1 MLPDAGA
8 RFEREY
14 GCSEREWLSWMPAA
28 THGHAWAQTAPGAM
42 AVQLGGGQLHIHWQ
56 VLAPRVIALLR
67 MPRMAVRF
75 EYLHVG
81 DADRLAF
88 QRAFDMRMQRGG
100 G

>member
-1 MLPDAGA
+1 MLPDAGP

-28 THGHAWAQTAPGAM
+28 THGRPWSQTGPDSM
-42 AVQLGGGQLHIHWQ
+42 AVQVGEGQLLIGWQ
-56 VLAPRVIALLR
+56 ALPPRVIALLR
-67 MPRMAVRF
+67 VPRLLVRF
-75 EYLHVG
+75 DFQHV
-81 DADRLAF
+81 AEPERLAF

>member
-1 MLPDAGA
+1 MLPDPGA

-28 THGHAWAQTAPGAM
+28 THGHAWNQTGPTAM
-42 AVQLGGGQLHIHWQ
+42 AVQLGDGQLLIQWR

-67 MPRMAVRF
+67 LPRLQVQF
-75 EYLHVG
+75 DFLQVD
-81 DADRLAF
+81 DAQRRAF
-88 QRAFDMRMQRGG
+88 QLAFDMRMQRGG

>member
-1 MLPDAGA
+1 MLPDAGP
-8 RFEREY
+8 RFDREY

-28 THGHAWAQTAPGAM
+28 THGHAWTQTGPGAM
-42 AVQLGGGQLHIHWQ
+42 AVQIGGGQLLVHWQ

-67 MPRMAVRF
+67 VPRLAVRF
-75 EYLHVG
+75 EFEQI
-81 DADRLAF
+81 DEPTRLAF